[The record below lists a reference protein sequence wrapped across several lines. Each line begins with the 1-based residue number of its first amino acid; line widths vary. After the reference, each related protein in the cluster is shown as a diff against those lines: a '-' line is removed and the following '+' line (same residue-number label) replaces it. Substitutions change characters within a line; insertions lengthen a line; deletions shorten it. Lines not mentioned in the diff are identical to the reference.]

1 MSSYELAAEKMTD
14 REILGSLAQHLWPK
28 GGTKGRMQPSR
39 NRLSGRC

>member
-28 GGTKGRMQPSR
+28 GGTKGA
-39 NRLSGRC
+39 